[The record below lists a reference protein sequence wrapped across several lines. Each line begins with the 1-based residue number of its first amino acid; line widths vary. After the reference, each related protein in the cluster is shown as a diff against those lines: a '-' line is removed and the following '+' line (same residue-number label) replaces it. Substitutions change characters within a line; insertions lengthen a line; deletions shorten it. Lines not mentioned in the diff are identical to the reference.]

1 VPRSGRSTTT
11 EIARIELAERP
22 TREVR
27 LLKEPDDC
35 YLGSHRLV
43 STTVEVAWGNET
55 MEQLLAEVNRWAE
68 SGRNAIGLKVWH
80 SSDDGAS
87 ILVLL
92 QARSSSDVQVWRY
105 GKKAEDSLELCGAR
119 NTALALVERSGP
131 AAIVPGDW
139 FANFGVT
146 EQTYGVDPPPVVWSL
161 SQLAA
166 LVEEMVADRV
176 EDEATGIERQ
186 RILAAREADAMQRE
200 ARLTQ
205 REINDIRCAE
215 GISEHVRE
223 KLLYEKEEHLAFYNE
238 TIRASE
244 EEST

>member
-1 VPRSGRSTTT
+1 M
-11 EIARIELAERP
+11 
-22 TREVR
+22 
-27 LLKEPDDC
+27 KEPDDC

-80 SSDDGAS
+80 SSDEGAS

-92 QARSSSDVQVWRY
+92 QAEDSSDVQVWRY
-105 GKKAEDSLELCGAR
+105 GQKAEDSLELCGAR

-139 FANFGVT
+139 FTIFGAT
-146 EQTYGVDPPPVVWSL
+146 EQTFGVDPPPVIWSL

-166 LVEEMVADRV
+166 LIEEMVADRV

-205 REINDIRCAE
+205 REINDIRCAD
-215 GISEHVRE
+215 GISDQVRE
-223 KLLYEKEEHLAFYNE
+223 QLLRE
-238 TIRASE
+238 RE
-244 EEST
+244 EELKYYSEIAGRSEGESN